1 MAASMFNLTTRL
13 KNGVTLINE
22 LDSSRFPLLL
32 SRIIGKLTIKGEKL
46 FSEDEQAKLCS
57 AFSVDSNNLQSIL
70 DTSVFILEQA
80 AYHTA
85 KPAILTQQLK
95 NIQLLDDKAKMFVNV
110 WTTHGKSVT
119 EELKQRSLTPM
130 QLDSVK
136 WKLNLQMAESSKSNL
151 KTPSAVVELGLKGS
165 KESENVCLEFTH
177 EELYSFYDQLEK
189 IKSQLDALR

>member
-1 MAASMFNLTTRL
+1 MFNLTTRF
-13 KNGVTLINE
+13 KNGVTLING

-32 SRIIGKLTIKGEKL
+32 SRIIGKLTLKGEKL
-46 FSEDEQAKLCS
+46 FSEDEQTKLCS
-57 AFSVDSNNLQSIL
+57 AFNVDNNSLQSIL

-85 KPAILTQQLK
+85 KPAIFTQQLK
-95 NIQLLDDKAKMFVNV
+95 NIQLSDDKVEMFVNV
-110 WTTHGKSVT
+110 WTTHGKSIT
-119 EELKQRSLTPM
+119 EELKQRSLTPK

-136 WKLNLQMAESSKSNL
+136 WKLNLQIAESSKSKV

-165 KESENVCLEFTH
+165 KESENICLEFTH
-177 EELYSFYDQLEK
+177 DELYSFYDQLEK